1 MLYIYIIYIYIFTVV
16 VVVVGS
22 PHDDGGGVTD
32 GTGAEV
38 CGLYATSAEAT
49 E

>member
-1 MLYIYIIYIYIFTVV
+1 MLQYYCIIFTVLV
-16 VVVVGS
+16 VDGS